1 MDSQISIVNMVEEK
15 GDICDI
21 KYKNYA
27 LPIGLILE
35 KNNPINHNYEEEYI
49 NNIDDILF
57 DNLLKNEKRKR
68 LKNKTK
74 KNKPLKI
81 SLTLKKKI

>member
-35 KNNPINHNYEEEYI
+35 KNNPINHKYEEEYI

-74 KNKPLKI
+74 KNKPIKI